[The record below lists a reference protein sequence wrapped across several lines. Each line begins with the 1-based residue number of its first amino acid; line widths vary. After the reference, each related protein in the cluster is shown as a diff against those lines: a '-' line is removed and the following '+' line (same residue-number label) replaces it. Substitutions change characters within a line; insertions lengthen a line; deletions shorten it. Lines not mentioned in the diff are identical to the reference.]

1 MRITIFI
8 VYWVV
13 VIVVIV
19 QIIQTVEEN
28 FNCIVMIRMLRMHLD
43 SKGMVV
49 VSGGCFR
56 QRYKTLIIFY

>member
-13 VIVVIV
+13 VVIV

-28 FNCIVMIRMLRMHLD
+28 FSCIVMIRMWHMRLD
-43 SKGMVV
+43 SKGVV
-49 VSGGCFR
+49 VVGGGCFQ
-56 QRYKTLIIFY
+56 QRYNTLVIFY